1 MAVNVVGTTLTAF
14 NTSSSTPITFTIP
27 AGVTP
32 CLAVVVY
39 DAGIQTGSEA
49 VTSITDTASNV
60 YTRVGT
66 TLFQGSIPTGITHG
80 VFTGKIATSA
90 SAVTVTLNGITGYG
104 AKSALMFFLQ
114 GVNYATPAFTTKT
127 ATSTTGVG
135 SLVTPPASNGDL
147 VVMTGA
153 ATGTGTSQSGAS
165 DTTNGTWGTVTSV
178 FAVGGSINANLA
190 VQAKTITSGTNVTQ
204 TGVMTTSGTVSYST
218 GFALVF
224 QSNASSG
231 TGAIGLNASVPGP
244 KGALSLTATATD
256 ELKFPRTGSGSIGL
270 VATADV
276 IPVVTGTGLIDLV
289 ASATSALR
297 YPSTA
302 SGTVSLTG
310 TANGV
315 PSLSGLG
322 TVSLTGVLNSAK
334 VNYASTGSGSLSLLG
349 TVNGVASL
357 TGNAVINLT
366 LSGSGFKRDNFVG
379 WGIPL

>member
-27 AGVTP
+27 AAVTP

-39 DAGIQTGSEA
+39 DAGINVGSEP

-60 YTRVGT
+60 YTKVGPS
-66 TLFQGSIPTGITHG
+66 LFQGSVPTGMTHG
-80 VFTGKIATSA
+80 VYTGKIATSA
-90 SAVTVTLNGITGYG
+90 TAVTVTLNGIAGYG

-127 ATSTTGVG
+127 AASTTGVG

-147 VVMTGA
+147 VVMTGT
-153 ATGTGTSQSGAS
+153 ATGTGIPQSGAS
-165 DTTNGTWGTVTSV
+165 DTTNGTWGTVTNV
-178 FAVGGSINANLA
+178 YAVGGSINANLA
-190 VQAKTITSGTNVTQ
+190 IQAKTITSGTNVTQ
-204 TGVMTTSGTVSYST
+204 TGVMTTAATVSYST

-244 KGALSLTATATD
+244 KGAISLTATVTNA
-256 ELKFPRTGSGSIGL
+256 LKFSQTGSGSIG
-270 VATADV
+270 
-276 IPVVTGTGLIDLV
+276 LV

-297 YPSTA
+297 YPATA
-302 SGTVSLTG
+302 LGAISLTG
-310 TANGV
+310 TSSNASV
-315 PSLSGLG
+315 KY
-322 TVSLTGVLNSAK
+322 T
-334 VNYASTGSGSLSLLG
+334 STGSGSLSLLG
-349 TVNGVASL
+349 ASNGVASL
-357 TGNAVINLT
+357 TGTAAIDLI
-366 LSGSGFKRDNFVG
+366 LSGSGSKRDLFVG